1 MQRSDS
7 HLQIN
12 FCISR
17 RRCNDVP
24 ETGAMKV
31 HLCMVLFK
39 WQQCQH
45 EQHTSLS
52 TDFRSCELDALDAA
66 GFNLTAAMEKLLI

>member
-1 MQRSDS
+1 
-7 HLQIN
+7 
-12 FCISR
+12 
-17 RRCNDVP
+17 
-24 ETGAMKV
+24 
-31 HLCMVLFK
+31 MVLFK

-52 TDFRSCELDALDAA
+52 TNFRSCELDALDAA